1 MSDMNRV
8 PVELHLLDIEP
19 QQQSALHH
27 QLTTRGFALINVRDR
42 ARTRALNQGLETAAE
57 LSGFRFPPIN
67 VDEVRYA
74 EPHREAFRAL
84 YATALECLMQLDPDM
99 CRDVEGTQRLTQ
111 EALRQP
117 SSTLTSLSH
126 LHPELFSAS
135 PHEPFPADHP
145 FHPTFFN
152 LFNYDHGALNGH
164 KDRGLLTIIYIKP
177 AAHNERQEASA
188 LWVANAEG
196 SWMSADHELSRVRE
210 EQAPITSDH
219 QVILLIGE
227 EGEEAFR
234 STHPHL
240 FAAEHSVR
248 VSPIGDYIERSHYL
262 RDPTSREDAN
272 RLSAALILQRR

>member
-1 MSDMNRV
+1 MKLA
-8 PVELHLLDIEP
+8 PVELHLLDLEA
-19 QQQSALHH
+19 QQRSILHH
-27 QLTTRGFALINVRDR
+27 QLASRGFALINVRDR
-42 ARTRALNQGLETAAE
+42 ARTRALDQGLESAAE

-67 VDEVRYA
+67 VDEVRYD

-84 YATALECLMQLDPDM
+84 YATALECLAQLDPEVH
-99 CRDVEGTQRLTQ
+99 RDGGGIKTSTQ
-111 EALRQP
+111 EAAA
-117 SSTLTSLSH
+117 TSLSH

-164 KDRGLLTIIYIKP
+164 KDRGLLTVIYIRP
-177 AAHNERQEASA
+177 AHHDGRQAASA

-196 SWMSADHELSRVRE
+196 SWVSADRELGRVRAE
-210 EQAPITSDH
+210 RTTTTSDH

-227 EGEEAFR
+227 EGEEVFK
-234 STHPHL
+234 SFHPHL

-248 VSPIGDYIERSHYL
+248 VSPVGDYIERSHYL

-272 RLSAALILQRR
+272 RLSAALILQRC